1 MLPWPPGG
9 RCGPDF
15 IFALDASLGARR
27 QVSTRSRGMSPG
39 FARYCPDGGS
49 FTEFD
54 AIHTAGFP
62 CRCSNFKSL
71 VSADST
77 IPAWN
82 VCYYIISKLQKQA
95 FYFVIFIFLS
105 DKSTWD
111 MVHSYVL
118 SHVRFHASIVD
129 ARNTNIVF
137 AVIFLCF
144 VNPVNF
150 TFMLLPQHGERI
162 KINPNFVA
170 ALFLRFIKNKL
181 HTQM

>member
-1 MLPWPPGG
+1 MFQTLFGCIKKKPA
-9 RCGPDF
+9 
-15 IFALDASLGARR
+15 ISTVNSLTKTKRVRTQSAFELNLVLVARLEL
-27 QVSTRSRGMSPG
+27 
-39 FARYCPDGGS
+39 ARYCYRGILSPLCLPIPPQRHEKRFAKTDLYN
-49 FTEFD
+49 
-54 AIHTAGFP
+54 II
-62 CRCSNFKSL
+62 
-71 VSADST
+71 SAD
-77 IPAWN
+77 
-82 VCYYIISKLQKQA
+82 KKQA

>member
-1 MLPWPPGG
+1 MYQKKTCNQHRKFSHKNKRVRTQSAFELN
-9 RCGPDF
+9 
-15 IFALDASLGARR
+15 LVLVARLEL
-27 QVSTRSRGMSPG
+27 
-39 FARYCPDGGS
+39 ARYCYRGILSP
-49 FTEFD
+49 F
-54 AIHTAGFP
+54 
-62 CRCSNFKSL
+62 

-95 FYFVIFIFLS
+95 FYFVIFFFFRT
-105 DKSTWD
+105 K
-111 MVHSYVL
+111 VHGIWYIHMYYHMFV
-118 SHVRFHASIVD
+118 FHASIVD

-162 KINPNFVA
+162 KINQISLLLSF
-170 ALFLRFIKNKL
+170 
-181 HTQM
+181 

>member
-1 MLPWPPGG
+1 MFQTLFGCIKKKPA
-9 RCGPDF
+9 
-15 IFALDASLGARR
+15 ISTVNSLTKTKRVRTQSAFELNLVLVARLEL
-27 QVSTRSRGMSPG
+27 
-39 FARYCPDGGS
+39 ARYCYRGILSPLCLP
-49 FTEFD
+49 
-54 AIHTAGFP
+54 IP
-62 CRCSNFKSL
+62 
-71 VSADST
+71 T

-118 SHVRFHASIVD
+118 SHVRFHTSIVKC
-129 ARNTNIVF
+129 RNTNILF

-162 KINPNFVA
+162 KI
-170 ALFLRFIKNKL
+170 
-181 HTQM
+181 

>member
-1 MLPWPPGG
+1 MYQKETCNQHRNFSHKNKKSPNAKCIRTQFGAGSQTWTGTVLLP
-9 RCGPDF
+9 RD
-15 IFALDASLGARR
+15 
-27 QVSTRSRGMSPG
+27 
-39 FARYCPDGGS
+39 
-49 FTEFD
+49 
-54 AIHTAGFP
+54 
-62 CRCSNFKSL
+62 FKSL

-137 AVIFLCF
+137 AVILLCF